1 MPVNQISFHA
11 EHLCSA
17 WLLILQF
24 FTQVERGELRQHEAD
39 KINEHLSKAV
49 TVIIDLGREKQE
61 MTEKTHELQEL
72 NTQLAQEL
80 RDLHETQETRVNK
93 VESDLNDFK
102 EFGQLRLETVQKAT
116 EQNFET
122 SALSGQ
128 RNMELQN
135 SLSSIN
141 EELTMMKSVVIP
153 GIQATCQSNKA
164 EDKRLAETDDKLQK
178 MIAHSYKKLA
188 SQQQQAK
195 SELEA
200 LREADEEE
208 RARRLQHEEWT
219 REEILKLSQEIA
231 KNLEKLEKVKVEL
244 TVTQD
249 EMKDGFSEQCKQMQ
263 LDYDNLSHHIAKEK
277 RARENHFVQLS
288 EDMKQTKSVNNT
300 GVFIWRIDNVESA
313 LAKATSLHGKIFSS
327 EPNAYVLQPK
337 IFLDGARPEDKGYV
351 SVFIRILRGP
361 FDAILTWPFKKRI
374 CFTLINQEERKGIK
388 RDIEK
393 ILMPVADAEELRRP
407 SEDANNGFGIYK
419 FVSHEMLRGQRYIVD
434 HVMFIKIEIL
444 EDVQQNGHSKTV

>member
-1 MPVNQISFHA
+1 M
-11 EHLCSA
+11 
-17 WLLILQF
+17 
-24 FTQVERGELRQHEAD
+24 
-39 KINEHLSKAV
+39 NEHLSKAV
-49 TVIIDLGREKQE
+49 HVINDLRRGEQE
-61 MTEKTHELQEL
+61 MTEKINELREL
-72 NTQLAQEL
+72 NNKPVQEL
-80 RDLHETQETRVNK
+80 RDLQETQETRVNK

-102 EFGQLRLETVQKAT
+102 EFGQLKLETVQKAT
-116 EQNFET
+116 EQNFENL
-122 SALSGQ
+122 ALSGQ
-128 RNMELQN
+128 LHDQLQN
-135 SLSSIN
+135 TLSLIN

-153 GIQATCQSNKA
+153 GIQATCQSNQA
-164 EDKRLAETDDKLQK
+164 ENKRLAETDDKLQK
-178 MIAHSYKKLA
+178 MIVHSYKKLA
-188 SQQQQAK
+188 SQQQQTK
-195 SELEA
+195 IELEA
-200 LREADEEE
+200 LRKADEEE
-208 RARRLQHEEWT
+208 RAMRLRHEEWA
-219 REEILKLSQEIA
+219 REEISKLGQEIA

-277 RARENHFVQLS
+277 RARENDFVQLG

-313 LAKATSLHGKIFSS
+313 LAKATSLLGKIFSS

-337 IFLDGARPEDKGYV
+337 IFFDGARPEDKGYV
-351 SVFIRILRGP
+351 SVFVRILRGP
-361 FDAILTWPFKKRI
+361 FDAILTWPFKKRV

-419 FVSHEMLRGQRYIVD
+419 FVSHEMLRGERYIVD

-444 EDVQQNGHSKTV
+444 EDIQQNGHSETV